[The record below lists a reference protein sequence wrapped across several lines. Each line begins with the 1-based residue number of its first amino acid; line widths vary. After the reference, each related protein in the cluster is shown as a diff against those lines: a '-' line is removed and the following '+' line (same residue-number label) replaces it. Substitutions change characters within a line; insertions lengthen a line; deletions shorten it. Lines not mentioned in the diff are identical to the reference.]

1 MGERWVNGYAPSV
14 NANPDLGWEKGI
26 STNVGVDFVFF
37 KNRLRGSID
46 WFDRQ
51 SKDLLYNYTAPQPP
65 FVYKDLLV
73 NVGTTQNR
81 GFELTLEGDIF
92 KGTRVEWTSGINY
105 SYGTTKLKVLSN
117 DIYHASY
124 IELYQKPGVGSS
136 EHFFRIQEGGKVG
149 QFFGF
154 EYAGVE
160 NGNMMVYTDE
170 GEIVSVSDAEKKG
183 DQYKRYIGNGTPT
196 SFLSWSNTLRYKNF
210 DLSIFFRGAFGFD
223 IFNMR
228 KYGMGLQG
236 CGTDNVLRD
245 AYLKDKDMVTG
256 GGVISSFFLEKGD
269 YVKLENVTLGYNF
282 TPKANKILDGMR
294 VFLSAKNLFTLTGYS
309 GNDPS
314 IVSVNGLTPGVDINS
329 AYPTAT
335 QLSVGVTLKFK

>member
-1 MGERWVNGYAPSV
+1 M
-14 NANPDLGWEKGI
+14 I
-26 STNVGVDFVFF
+26 
-37 KNRLRGSID
+37 GSIV
-46 WFDRQ
+46 
-51 SKDLLYNYTAPQPP
+51 SPKDLLYNYTAPQPP

-170 GEIVSVSDAEKKG
+170 GEIVSVSDAEKKE
-183 DQYKRYIGNGTPT
+183 I
-196 SFLSWSNTLRYKNF
+196 
-210 DLSIFFRGAFGFD
+210 SISV
-223 IFNMR
+223 IS
-228 KYGMGLQG
+228 
-236 CGTDNVLRD
+236 
-245 AYLKDKDMVTG
+245 VTEHLPLFSL
-256 GGVISSFFLEKGD
+256 GVIL
-269 YVKLENVTLGYNF
+269 YVI
-282 TPKANKILDGMR
+282 KIL
-294 VFLSAKNLFTLTGYS
+294 
-309 GNDPS
+309 
-314 IVSVNGLTPGVDINS
+314 I
-329 AYPTAT
+329 
-335 QLSVGVTLKFK
+335 